1 MSKIYDYEILKD
13 FIPLLYSTMTMKI
26 CAYIARRTD
35 ICFYNKKCKKCKR
48 CKLELLFLFL
58 ST

>member
-35 ICFYNKKCKKCKR
+35 ICFYNKNAR
-48 CKLELLFLFL
+48 NVSDVSWNYYSYF
-58 ST
+58 